1 MILHY
6 GLTQYVLISFSS
18 LALLGLIAAIIYAGH
33 SHKG

>member
-6 GLTQYVLISFSS
+6 GLTQYVLISFFSV
-18 LALLGLIAAIIYAGH
+18 ALLGIVAAIIYAGH